1 MLVCKKPFLNG
12 TLAYG
17 CGQCTPC
24 RITRRSMW
32 TTRQVL
38 EGLAHGEENAFV
50 TLTYSDKEL
59 PSDYSLRPA
68 DLRNYLKRLRKA
80 VSPHSIRFF
89 GVGEYGDESGRPHY
103 HLSLFGVSGRTDVLG
118 RNSVRHYGVSEIVQS
133 TWGLGNTLTAEF
145 NRVTAQYTAGY
156 VVKKLTAKDDPR
168 LFGKHPEFS
177 RMSLRPGIGAP
188 FIPSLAESL
197 RMSNDLSNGRI
208 VRIGG
213 KKQAI
218 GAYLSRKLLDAREE
232 NAKVVQSFK
241 DERTYEKSLEML
253 ALYEAQKE
261 TEYESVRSVYQRSIF
276 QKIKTVE
283 GRDKIWQQRK
293 SL

>member
-24 RITRRSMW
+24 RISRRSMW

-38 EGLAHGEENAFV
+38 EALGYEDNAFV
-50 TLTYSDKEL
+50 TLTYSDAEV
-59 PSDYSLRPA
+59 PSDHSLRPA
-68 DLRNYLKRLRKA
+68 HLRNYLKRLRKA
-80 VSPHSIRFF
+80 VSPIAIRFF
-89 GVGEYGDESGRPHY
+89 GVGEYGDETGRPHY
-103 HLSLFGVSGRTDVLG
+103 HLSVFGLSGRTDVLG
-118 RNSVRHYGVSEIVQS
+118 RNSVRHFGCSEIIQNA
-133 TWGLGNTLTAEF
+133 WGLGNTLTAEF

-168 LFGKHPEFS
+168 LFGRHPEFA

-188 FIPSLAESL
+188 FIPALAQSL
-197 RMSNDLSNGRI
+197 RQSNDLSNGRI
-208 VRIGG
+208 VRIAG

-218 GAYLSRKLLDAREE
+218 GAYLSRKLLEARES
-232 NAKVVQSFK
+232 NAEVVQSFK
-241 DERTYEKSLEML
+241 DERSYEKSLEML

-261 TEYESVRSVYQRSIF
+261 NEYESVRSVYQRSIF
-276 QKIKTVE
+276 QKIKTLE